1 MIATDDEL
9 TSAQCPEP
17 GVYQDVTFDEYSR
30 WKAINAS
37 TICIGH
43 RSMAHMLRH
52 LNEPHK
58 PPTDAMRRGGLIHA
72 GELEPLTLLDRYVV
86 MPAFEQQVR
95 KPDGTEYHNPK
106 ASKAYRELV
115 YEFRGVN
122 SGKEIVSQE
131 WYDSMLGMLDAISK
145 HGRASEYLRGPG
157 PTEVSITWVDDATG
171 IRCKARID
179 KIDKLHQRLPDL
191 KTTIDALRFDQSI
204 VKYGYHIRGAFYEDG
219 WLAVT
224 GERYTYALVAVESEL
239 PHGVRAAPLDPG
251 ATTVGRGIYQR
262 TLKGCAEAKRTGL
275 WPGYEDPDSW
285 TLPTW
290 AMPDS
295 YELVVASV
303 KASAMQ
309 AAVMA

>member
-1 MIATDDEL
+1 MIVANTDL
-9 TSAQCPEP
+9 TGAQCPEP
-17 GVYQDVTFDEYSR
+17 GVYEGVTFDEYCR

-37 TICIGH
+37 TICSGQ

-52 LNEPHK
+52 LKEPHR

-95 KPDGTEYHNPK
+95 KPDGTEYGNPK

-115 YEFRGVN
+115 AEFHDVN
-122 SGKEIVSQE
+122 AGKEIVSQE
-131 WYDSMLGMLDAISK
+131 WYDSMLGMLDAISN

-157 PTEVSITWVDDATG
+157 PTEVSITWVDDDTG

-191 KTTIDALRFDQSI
+191 KTTIDALRFDQSLA
-204 VKYGYHIRGAFYEDG
+204 KYGYHIRGAFYEDG

-224 GERYTYALVAVESEL
+224 GERYTYALVAVESEP
-239 PHGVRAAPLDPG
+239 PHCVRAAPLAPS
-251 ATTVGRGIYQR
+251 ATAVGRDIYKQ
-262 TLKGCAEAKRTGL
+262 TLRGCAEAKRTGQ
-275 WPGYEDPDSW
+275 WPGYDDPDSW
-285 TLPTW
+285 TLPQW

-295 YELVVASV
+295 YELVVASI
-303 KASAMQ
+303 KASTMQ
-309 AAVMA
+309 AAATA